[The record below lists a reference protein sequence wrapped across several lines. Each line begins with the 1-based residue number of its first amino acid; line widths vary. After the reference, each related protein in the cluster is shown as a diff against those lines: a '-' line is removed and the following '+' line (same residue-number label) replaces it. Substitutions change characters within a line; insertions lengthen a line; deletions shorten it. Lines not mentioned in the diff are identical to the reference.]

1 MAVPTNDE
9 ILHAAFKLQERWP
22 DLLGAKGATAARSL
36 IEVAGQDDEHAR
48 QVANLMLDLFDAHDA
63 LDELRPALAVT
74 EGEKAVRLSFHPL
87 PGQSGPVAMPGI
99 LYRCPVRG
107 CHVTWEQQ
115 VAGQT
120 VPFCAVHP
128 DHHLVPCPEEAPDA
142 D

>member
-9 ILHAAFKLQERWP
+9 ILHAAFELQERWP

-36 IEVAGQDDEHAR
+36 IEVAGQDDDRAR

-63 LDELRPALAVT
+63 LDELRPALAVM
-74 EGEKAVRLSFHPL
+74 EGGKGVRLSFQPP

-107 CHVTWEQQ
+107 CSVEWEMQL
-115 VAGQT
+115 AGQT

-128 DHHLVPCPEEAPDA
+128 DHRLVPYTEEAPDA